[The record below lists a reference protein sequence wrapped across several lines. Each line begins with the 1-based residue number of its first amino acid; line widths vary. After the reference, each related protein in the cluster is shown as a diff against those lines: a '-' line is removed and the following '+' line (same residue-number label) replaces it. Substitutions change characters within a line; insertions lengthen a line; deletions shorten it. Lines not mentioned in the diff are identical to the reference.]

1 MAKTARAL
9 TEITVLTMIGRT
21 ALPIGLTALLTRAF
35 YGHPRGLTL
44 PLVATAAGF
53 LLLAGAASR
62 LNDADFLTKEL
73 ARGLA
78 FATLIIA
85 GLSGKFYF
93 HRVPH
98 ALTRH
103 EWIAAAACSVG
114 FCASALKARS

>member
-1 MAKTARAL
+1 MAKTDRAL
-9 TEITVLTMIGRT
+9 MEIAVLTMIGRT
-21 ALPIGLTALLTRAF
+21 ALPIGLTTLLARAF

-44 PLVATAAGF
+44 PLVATGAGF

-78 FATLIIA
+78 FTTLILA
-85 GLSGKFYF
+85 GLTGKFYF

-98 ALTRH
+98 SLTRR
-103 EWIAAAACSVG
+103 EWVAAAACSVG
-114 FCASALKARS
+114 FFASALKAWA